1 MINDKHG
8 GDSLSD
14 FGFSLMVGL
23 IIIAFAAVMYWVV
36 PPLARWV
43 ALP

>member
-1 MINDKHG
+1 MNHDKHG

-14 FGFSLMVGL
+14 FGFFLVAGL
-23 IIIAFAAVMYWVV
+23 IIIVFAAVMYWVV

-43 ALP
+43 AI